1 MDRGRRQ
8 AFGKRWTP
16 SARAPEM
23 AEHQRSPSTAVM
35 HHRRATCGGGPE
47 RRSASMPV
55 QRRVTELPSE
65 RGSDHS
71 RASKRQGEEPAEHRS
86 NRGSEA
92 PSAKVT
98 KRVEPEIRIHENKL
112 KGRAPGTQCRSS
124 GGSDHSSDGAAKVR
138 RGTGRALEH
147 LSTREAST
155 GEHQALEQPSAKE
168 RKAPSID
175 RAGGRRNW

>member
-1 MDRGRRQ
+1 MGVAQRSNGPKRPSDPVAKSMDRDRRQ

-55 QRRVTELPSE
+55 QRKVSELPSE

-71 RASKRQGEEPAEHRS
+71 RAPERQGEEPAEHRS

-98 KRVEPEIRIHENKL
+98 KRVEPEIRIHENKR
-112 KGRAPGTQCRSS
+112 KGRAPG
-124 GGSDHSSDGAAKVR
+124 K
-138 RGTGRALEH
+138 
-147 LSTREAST
+147 
-155 GEHQALEQPSAKE
+155 PSAAAAEGQTTQAME
-168 RKAPSID
+168 RPRSGEELGW
-175 RAGGRRNW
+175 R